1 MAGARLGSKLRAVA
15 RLAVYVPWTI
25 LLMPAQAL
33 SLRFGW
39 RLQTS
44 LPAFY
49 HRVCCRILGLD
60 VETRGTMSAT
70 TPTLFVSNHLSYLD
84 IEVLGSLIPGSFV
97 AKSEVGAWPFFG
109 ALARLQRTV
118 FVDRNRRGTADAQRD
133 SLQGR
138 LEAGDNLVLFPE
150 GTSSDGNRTLPFK
163 SALFAAAGMR
173 VDDRPLTVQPVSLA
187 CTTLDGIPLGRRF
200 RPIYAWYGDMDLVP
214 HLWNVVKQG
223 RLRITV
229 IFHPPVTLEDFR
241 SRKGLADH
249 CWRTIA
255 AGVSDANAGRLPE
268 PASENMADQRRAA

>member
-1 MAGARLGSKLRAVA
+1 MAGSRLGSKLRAVFRLGLYLPWTVA
-15 RLAVYVPWTI
+15 LMPVQALAV
-25 LLMPAQAL
+25 
-33 SLRFGW
+33 RFGW

-49 HRVCCRILGLD
+49 HRICCRILGLG
-60 VETRGTMSAT
+60 VEIRGTPSAAA
-70 TPTLFVSNHLSYLD
+70 PTLFVSNHLSYLD
-84 IEVLGSLIPGSFV
+84 IEVLGSVIAGSFV
-97 AKSEVGAWPFFG
+97 AKTEVNTWPFFG

-118 FVDRNRRGTADAQRD
+118 FVDRSKRGTADAQRD
-133 SLQGR
+133 SLQSR

-173 VDDRPLTVQPVSLA
+173 IGDRPLTVQPVSIA
-187 CTTLDGIPLGRRF
+187 CTALDGIPLGRRL
-200 RPIYAWYGDMDLVP
+200 RPIYAWYGDMDLLP

-223 RLRITV
+223 HLTITV

-241 SRKGLADH
+241 SRKSLADH

-255 AGVSDANAGRLPE
+255 VGVSAANAGRLPE
-268 PASENMADQRRAA
+268 PAAANLPDQRHAA

>member
-1 MAGARLGSKLRAVA
+1 MAGSRLGSKLRAVFRLGLYLPWTVA
-15 RLAVYVPWTI
+15 LMPVQALAV
-25 LLMPAQAL
+25 
-33 SLRFGW
+33 RFGW

-49 HRVCCRILGLD
+49 HRVCCRILGLG
-60 VETRGTMSAT
+60 VEIRGTPSAAA
-70 TPTLFVSNHLSYLD
+70 PTLFVSNHLSYLD
-84 IEVLGSLIPGSFV
+84 IEVLGSVIAGSFV
-97 AKSEVGAWPFFG
+97 AKTEVNTWPFFG

-118 FVDRNRRGTADAQRD
+118 FVDRSKRGTADAQRD
-133 SLQGR
+133 SLQSR

-173 VDDRPLTVQPVSLA
+173 IDDRPLTVQPVSIA
-187 CTTLDGIPLGRRF
+187 CTALDGIPLGRRL
-200 RPIYAWYGDMDLVP
+200 RPIYAWYGDMDLLP

-223 RLRITV
+223 HLTITV

-241 SRKGLADH
+241 SRKSLADH

-255 AGVSDANAGRLPE
+255 VGVSAANAGRLPE
-268 PASENMADQRRAA
+268 PAAANLPDQRHAA